1 MRVKIREVIVNKG
14 SADKNGNPFHF
25 AKVKVRSE
33 EKSICIWVNIDNKV
47 FPSDKI
53 KVGNVYDIYF
63 KAENSI
69 HVSDVEV
76 VVGDRPDSD
85 TNVAQVDNGP
95 NFQNFD
101 DIVDA
106 STGEVIDD
114 IPLPEPPAD
123 VLAAHERD
131 KNKQNKK

>member
-1 MRVKIREVIVNKG
+1 MII
-14 SADKNGNPFHF
+14 
-25 AKVKVRSE
+25 
-33 EKSICIWVNIDNKV
+33 
-47 FPSDKI
+47 
-53 KVGNVYDIYF
+53 VGNVYDIYF

-85 TNVAQVDNGP
+85 TNANAAQVDNGP

-101 DIVDA
+101 DIVDK

-123 VLAAHERD
+123 VLAANERD
-131 KNKQNKK
+131 KAKQNKK